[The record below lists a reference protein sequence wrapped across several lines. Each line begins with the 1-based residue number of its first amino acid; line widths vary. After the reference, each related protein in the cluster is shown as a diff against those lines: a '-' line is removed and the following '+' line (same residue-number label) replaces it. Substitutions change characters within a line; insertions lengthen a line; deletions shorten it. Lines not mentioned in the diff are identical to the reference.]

1 MGWLEKSLS
10 AAVSIKRQCLIDF
23 FIVVLE
29 WHRIIIFNSWIDPSV
44 ARQLST
50 RKKSIRCCLFIET
63 MPDRL
68 FPSRFRMTI
77 EWHRWKQHYKIY
89 KQSNY
94 VRMITEWHGMT
105 RKKSISCCL
114 YKETSP
120 DRLILSRSNFV
131 PSLGWSNEGRMRGI
145 LESRSEP

>member
-23 FIVVLE
+23 FLVVLE
-29 WHRIIIFNSWIDPSV
+29 WHRIIIFNSPIDPSV

-77 EWHRWKQHYKIY
+77 EWHRWKQQYKIY

-105 RKKSISCCL
+105 RKKSIICCL
-114 YKETSP
+114 FKETIP
-120 DRLILSRSNFV
+120 DRLFPRRF
-131 PSLGWSNEGRMRGI
+131 RMTIEWHRWNQQWNDPGMMI
-145 LESRSEP
+145 QG